1 MTRQNKNT
9 DNYSHWLLNNYIP
22 DYVCD
27 TLLQNNSDW
36 EIGTV
41 MSDKPLENIRE
52 SDISWIHSDFWKQIF
67 WGIAQTVNYQ
77 WGINFDIQ
85 NIEPLQLTRYV
96 APNGHYDFHLDG
108 TGIGYADENG
118 LVRKLSMVC
127 LLNDKSE
134 FEGGDFEM
142 KIGNDAYKIDL
153 NKGDVV
159 VFPSYFLHRVSPVT
173 KGTRYSV
180 VAWAVGNKIR

>member
-1 MTRQNKNT
+1 MIKQDKNR
-9 DNYSHWLLNNYIP
+9 DNYSHWLLKNYIP

-36 EIGTV
+36 ENGSV
-41 MSDKPLENIRE
+41 VSDDPLGKARD
-52 SDISWIHSDFWKQIF
+52 SDISWVYSDFWKQIF
-67 WGIAQTVNYQ
+67 WGIAQNVNHQ

-85 NIEPLQLTRYV
+85 TIEPLQLTRYI
-96 APNGHYDFHLDG
+96 APNGHYDFHLDS
-108 TGIGYADENG
+108 TGIGHADESG
-118 LVRKLSMVC
+118 LVRKLSMIC
-127 LLNDKSE
+127 LLNEKSE

-142 KIGNDAYKIDL
+142 LVKSNADKIEL

-180 VAWAVGNKIR
+180 VAWALGDMIR